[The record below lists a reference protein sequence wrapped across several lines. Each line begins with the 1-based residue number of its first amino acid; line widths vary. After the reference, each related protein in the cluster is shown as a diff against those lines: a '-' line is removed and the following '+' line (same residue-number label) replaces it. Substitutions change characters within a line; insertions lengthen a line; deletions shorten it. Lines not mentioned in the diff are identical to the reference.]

1 MVVEK
6 AEFFAVYEPATCRY
20 MRWTGDGVSECRASW
35 GDIGHASRFDTAKA
49 ARNEVVS
56 EGLKGTEIR
65 RCTVTWRMNGKV

>member
-20 MRWTGDGVSECRASW
+20 MHWEGNGVSECRASW
-35 GDIGHASRFDTAKA
+35 GDIGRASRYDTAKA
-49 ARNEVVS
+49 ARNEAVS
-56 EGLKGTEIR
+56 GGLKGTEIR

>member
-20 MRWTGDGVSECRASW
+20 MRWVGDGIFDCRASW

-49 ARNEVVS
+49 ARNEAVS
-56 EGLKGTEIR
+56 EGLKRTEIR